1 MGSVDGGQS
10 NALAQAKAGEL
21 RESGGQISAGGGKQG
36 SEANAKPPLI
46 RRPMEMLH
54 SSKLMMRFGALPADS
69 HSEGE
74 TKTYGLHKSLR
85 ERGEKV
91 LQN

>member
-1 MGSVDGGQS
+1 
-10 NALAQAKAGEL
+10 
-21 RESGGQISAGGGKQG
+21 
-36 SEANAKPPLI
+36 
-46 RRPMEMLH
+46 MEMLH
-54 SSKLMMRFGALPADS
+54 SSNLMMRFGALTADS

-74 TKTYGLHKSLR
+74 KKTYGLHKNLR